1 LEPTKYVISFE
12 PLDGFSKFLLFC
24 NQQIVLFHFRY
35 KKILLLGITKFHP
48 KSLSIAASRVTGNT
62 EAPTD
67 NGKPMA
73 KGKIF

>member
-1 LEPTKYVISFE
+1 MDFQNSYCFVISRLSSFIF
-12 PLDGFSKFLLFC
+12 D
-24 NQQIVLFHFRY
+24 I